1 MKTVKSKT
9 DDRIVNSEWTTSLGI
24 TMIVL
29 GIFAI
34 IFPFSALFTAPL
46 FFGLLFILAG
56 IAQIIYAVQSRGIGR
71 GFWKLILG
79 LLDLIAGVVVVIYP
93 LGGVSIAFPLI
104 AGTTIAIQGVIQ
116 VSISLQ
122 MRRMLSNWGWLLISG
137 ITSIILGIFIYSSSI
152 LSAAWLIGSAIGID
166 LLLDGVWMLTLHLGQ
181 RST

>member
-1 MKTVKSKT
+1 MKTVKSET
-9 DDRIVNSEWTTSLGI
+9 DDRIVNSEWTTPLGI

-34 IFPFSALFTAPL
+34 VFPLIAFFNAPL

-79 LLDLIAGVVVVIYP
+79 SLDLIAGIIVLIYP

-104 AGTTIAIQGVIQ
+104 AGTTISIQGVIQ

-122 MRRMLSNWGWLLISG
+122 MRRILSNWGWLLISG
-137 ITSIILGIFIYSSSI
+137 ITGIIFGILIYSSSI

>member
-1 MKTVKSKT
+1 MKIVKAES
-9 DDRIVNSEWTTSLGI
+9 I

-34 IFPFSALFTAPL
+34 VFPSIAFFNAPL

-79 LLDLIAGVVVVIYP
+79 LLDLLAGVIVLIYP

-104 AGTTIAIQGVIQ
+104 AGTT
-116 VSISLQ
+116 
-122 MRRMLSNWGWLLISG
+122 
-137 ITSIILGIFIYSSSI
+137 
-152 LSAAWLIGSAIGID
+152 ID